1 MTIELNK
8 CTLLV
13 MYLIFLLGWVQ
24 VICGI
29 ILYIVTPYKILTLG
43 YHFDKSTIELCW
55 LVIPSILV
63 KYQDNKRLKKKPL
76 PQNMM
81 KFATLPNNCFGSG
94 GGLSYLIS

>member
-29 ILYIVTPYKILTLG
+29 ILYIVTLHKILTLG
-43 YHFDKSTIELCW
+43 YHFDKSTIELC
-55 LVIPSILV
+55 
-63 KYQDNKRLKKKPL
+63 
-76 PQNMM
+76 
-81 KFATLPNNCFGSG
+81 
-94 GGLSYLIS
+94 